1 MCASGGGGGVAVEC
15 GGDLRVFAKVE
26 KAAAAA
32 FCAAAVAADLTL
44 DEACARGGARSE
56 ASKTRSSRAPSSSE
70 MRFFEVRVGEEE
82 DALAELLPKPAPPPA
97 PARGIADRT
106 PSEIEAQPTSSLRR
120 SDLFV
125 SPSLWLFRSW
135 KRRSNSFSDV
145 CGKEALDDV
154 EVPLAA
160 DEKP

>member
-1 MCASGGGGGVAVEC
+1 VGGGGG
-15 GGDLRVFAKVE
+15 GDGERVLEKVE

-32 FCAAAVAADLTL
+32 LCAAAVAADLTV
-44 DEACARGGARSE
+44 DGACAGGGAGS
-56 ASKTRSSRAPSSSE
+56 AALKTRSSRAPSTSE
-70 MRFFEVRVGEEE
+70 KRFVEVRV
-82 DALAELLPKPAPPPA
+82 APLAPGPGPAPPPPA

-106 PSEIEAQPTSSLRR
+106 PSETEAQRTSSLRR

-125 SPSLWLFRSW
+125 KPSLWLFRSW
-135 KRRSNSFSDV
+135 KRRSNSCSDV
-145 CGKEALDDV
+145 CGEEALLDA